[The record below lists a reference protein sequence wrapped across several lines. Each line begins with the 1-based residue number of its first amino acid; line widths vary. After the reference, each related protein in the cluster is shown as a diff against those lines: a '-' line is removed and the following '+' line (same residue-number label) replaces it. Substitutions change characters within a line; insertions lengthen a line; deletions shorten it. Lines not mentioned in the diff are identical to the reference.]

1 MGLVG
6 MTCPFQKSRFYVR
19 LTRYV
24 LQAKAPHGINHRGAP
39 HGRMGD
45 RHGHRSGDGIRLKER
60 GALDWDDDTTEDGD
74 ESPGVK
80 YKDQSLPNFEL
91 DSFTSPPVLSSSSQ
105 ETYFKMVSFKS
116 LLTATLA
123 TGAAAVPFNAT
134 EVFESLQA
142 RAGTPS
148 STGNHNGYYYSF
160 WTDNGGTVNYQNGNG
175 GSYSVNWQNCG
186 NFVGGKGWNPGNSN
200 RVINYSGQFNPQGNG
215 YLAIYG
221 WTRNPLIEYYII
233 ESFGTYDPSS
243 GATRLGTFNTDGG
256 TYTIAKS
263 TRYNQ
268 PSIEGTKTFDQ
279 FWSVRTSKRVGGSV
293 NVGNHF
299 KAWADKGLRLGSHD
313 YQIVATEGYQSSG
326 SASITVS

>member
-1 MGLVG
+1 MGL
-6 MTCPFQKSRFYVR
+6 
-19 LTRYV
+19 
-24 LQAKAPHGINHRGAP
+24 AKAPHGINHRGAP

-45 RHGHRSGDGIRLKER
+45 RHGHRSGYRIRLKEG
-60 GALDWDDDTTEDGD
+60 GALDWDDDTTEEDGD